1 MADAPII
8 PATPVAATPVK
19 TETAPAA
26 PAVIPP
32 TAEPAVAASPEP
44 VTPAKASE
52 APVKVEPPIATPDAT
67 LLGKEAPKEP
77 AAPEPKATDGA
88 PKEPVVPETTP
99 PEVPLTYEPFKLPD
113 NFQRDDKAMGEFT
126 EVLKEAKASQDFG
139 QKLVD
144 LYTREAQKLH
154 QLQVSTFADT
164 INGWKEDVLADPEL
178 GGSRTQTVLQSC
190 GAVLEQFGTPELR
203 QMFNLTG
210 TGNHPE
216 MVRFL
221 NKIGKFLG
229 EGKPIR
235 AEKPVPEVKPSRAQ
249 RRYGSQG

>member
-1 MADAPII
+1 MPDSAPI

-19 TETAPAA
+19 PETAPAA
-26 PAVIPP
+26 PAGLPP
-32 TAEPAVAASPEP
+32 PAEPAVAVSPAS
-44 VTPAKASE
+44 VAPAKAPE
-52 APVKVEPPIATPDAT
+52 APIAVEPPAAVPDLT
-67 LLGKEAPKEP
+67 LLGKEAKPPVEPKTTEATPKEP
-77 AAPEPKATDGA
+77 AAIETAPPEPAIA
-88 PKEPVVPETTP
+88 
-99 PEVPLTYEPFKLPD
+99 YEPFRLPD
-113 NFQRDDKAMGEFT
+113 NFQRDEKAMGEFT
-126 EVLKEAKASQDFG
+126 DLLRGEKASQDLG

-144 LYTREAQKLH
+144 LYTREASKLYE
-154 QLQVSTFADT
+154 QQRTMFADT

-178 GGSRTQTVLQSC
+178 GGSRTQTVLASC

-235 AEKPVPEVKPSRAQ
+235 ADKPVPEVKPSRAA
-249 RRYGSQG
+249 RRYASSQG